1 MQNTCDSYHGL
12 SSHVRKFTR
21 QDLDLNPSKLT
32 HANIKLVSNKLSAN
46 VITTH
51 SILSDGRQR
60 LLGLAV
66 LPSIFNSITNIT
78 FTRPVNLAPRPIIP
92 TNASFRAV
100 LVSQERC
107 TKALYQ
113 LKEVE
118 ESDQVIKTQF
128 LKIFDENHFK
138 NLKNVSQVI

>member
-12 SSHVRKFTR
+12 SSHVRKFTH

-32 HANIKLVSNKLSAN
+32 HATIKLVSNKCSAN
-46 VITTH
+46 VVATH

-66 LPSIFNSITNIT
+66 LPSIFNNITNIN
-78 FTRPVNLAPRPIIP
+78 FTRPVNPDSRPIML
-92 TNASFRAV
+92 TDASSRAA

-107 TKALYQ
+107 TK
-113 LKEVE
+113 
-118 ESDQVIKTQF
+118 DF
-128 LKIFDENHFK
+128 F
-138 NLKNVSQVI
+138 